1 MNTKQNCIF
10 WKVEDLPGEKWKP
23 VEGFSFY
30 SQSTEGRVKRNAYER
45 FYDKDKSLR
54 FYPEMLMKQ
63 QKYGGYMVVT
73 LVDFDKRK
81 ILRVNRLVGKAF
93 LPNPNP
99 EKNTIVNHKNENK
112 TDNRVG
118 NLEWGSVKYNANY
131 GTRNQRISKKN
142 KKRVFTEEH
151 RKNLS
156 KAMIGNKNC
165 LNRETTQQ
173 QREAISAAKSKPV
186 ICDGKVF
193 KNIAEAANHYGVN
206 YRTFAHWLK
215 GDRLMP
221 EQFKNLGLRY
231 YTE

>member
-142 KKRVFTEEH
+142 KKRVFTEKH

-156 KAMIGNKNC
+156 KAMKGNKSRAGKKNSQKQ
-165 LNRETTQQ
+165 L
-173 QREAISAAKSKPV
+173 EATAKANSKPV
-186 ICDGKVF
+186 VAVNMTF
-193 KNIAEAANHYGVN
+193 ASVREAANHFGVK
-206 YRTFAHWLK
+206 YRTFARWLTGERK
-215 GDRLMP
+215 MP
-221 EQFKNLGLRY
+221 QKYIELRLRY
-231 YTE
+231 ADK